1 MTMEISRAAPMAAR
15 QVTFSIFAGDTKLI
29 DGTFTVTDA
38 PGVSCFGGSRDF
50 RIEGKRERVAIF
62 EGAVFDHQLNVDGS
76 VSIDIKY
83 YSAQPSEQTPL
94 GYRQVAQIKAGLN
107 MGSESGKEQLAS
119 VMLDDSHEFVFR
131 SHALG

>member
-1 MTMEISRAAPMAAR
+1 MDSSRAAPAAR
-15 QVTFSIFAGDTKLI
+15 QVTFSIFAGHTKLI

-38 PGVSCFGGSRDF
+38 PGVSCFGGNRDL
-50 RIEGKRERVAIF
+50 RIEGKRERVAIY
-62 EGAVFDHQLNVDGS
+62 EGAVFDHQLHVDGS

-83 YSAQPSEQTPL
+83 YSAEPADDTPL

-119 VMLDDSHEFVFR
+119 VMLDASHEFVFR
-131 SHALG
+131 SHVLA